1 MHLDK
6 CAGLSK
12 TAVMAIKEIG
22 ANLSLYCNQCVD
34 TGKKDL
40 FVKIASK
47 EISTEA
53 IKAEFTEVKSAVQEL
68 KSAVRETFDKTE
80 DAVENRSSHF
90 ETLNDS
96 MKDLKKTFAQVVKKP
111 QTIATPPTVISG
123 SMGIRLRGVPE
134 CNSEDALQRER
145 YELEQVDKIFKF
157 LRVNCTVTGVRR
169 LGKRVPEQNKIRSI
183 IVNVSNPEDK
193 RLILLS
199 AKNKKNYSC
208 KVFIDRE
215 LTKIELDK
223 ENASLK
229 RRRELIESGVL
240 IQNLRMR
247 NLKLQQKVGDEWKP
261 VPDHDNDT

>member
-1 MHLDK
+1 M
-6 CAGLSK
+6 
-12 TAVMAIKEIG
+12 
-22 ANLSLYCNQCVD
+22 
-34 TGKKDL
+34 
-40 FVKIASK
+40 
-47 EISTEA
+47 
-53 IKAEFTEVKSAVQEL
+53 
-68 KSAVRETFDKTE
+68 
-80 DAVENRSSHF
+80 
-90 ETLNDS
+90 
-96 MKDLKKTFAQVVKKP
+96 
-111 QTIATPPTVISG
+111 
-123 SMGIRLRGVPE
+123 
-134 CNSEDALQRER
+134 
-145 YELEQVDKIFKF
+145 
-157 LRVNCTVTGVRR
+157 TGVRR
-169 LGKRVPEQNKIRSI
+169 LGKRVPEQNKIRTI

-199 AKNKKNYSC
+199 AKNMKNYSC